1 MIYKLSHGSNSLTCN
16 ELFVIGKSM
25 VGSVLQEIV
34 RAINIVFRSLISC
47 LVGQKMEV
55 EMMNFKYWC
64 GLPSMH
70 GTINNTHIS
79 ISKPKLAFAFVKDYY
94 YLKTRGYSIVA

>member
-1 MIYKLSHGSNSLTCN
+1 
-16 ELFVIGKSM
+16 M
-25 VGSVLQEIV
+25 VGLVLQEIV
-34 RAINIVFRSLISC
+34 RAINIVFKSLISC

-55 EMMNFKYWC
+55 VMMDFKYWC

-79 ISKPKLAFAFVKDYY
+79 ISKPKLTFVTDYY
-94 YLKTRGYSIVA
+94 YHKNQRLLNCGIRSCGC